1 MKIRVLLSTL
11 IAANLLMA
19 SGAALANQRSQDTK
33 MALLDQ
39 KQQALEELQ
48 ATAQADASATDA
60 NSADA
65 PLSTDPMDVL
75 GD

>member
-1 MKIRVLLSTL
+1 MKIRVLLSAL
-11 IAANLLMA
+11 LAANLLTA

-33 MALLDQ
+33 IALLDQ

-48 ATAQADASATDA
+48 ATAQADASTTDA